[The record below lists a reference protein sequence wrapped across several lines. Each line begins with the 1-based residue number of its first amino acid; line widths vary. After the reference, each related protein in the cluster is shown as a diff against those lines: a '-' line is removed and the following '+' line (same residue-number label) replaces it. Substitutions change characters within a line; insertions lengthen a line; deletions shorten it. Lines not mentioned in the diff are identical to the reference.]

1 MTIRGI
7 LTRAAALLGAAEG
20 EPGILMSS
28 EKFLAAL
35 DSALA
40 EMARIFPLQA
50 RCKITLTDGEAEL
63 PPAVLTPR
71 GLYREG
77 RRVPLVFSEG
87 KIIGEDGTYTLVYY
101 RIPMV
106 ASEQEE
112 TTELYLPEDLAMAL
126 PFYCAAVY
134 VMGDDPAL
142 YNRLMEQYNTKLAT
156 ALGYRPAADV
166 EGGGSL

>member
-7 LTRAAALLGAAEG
+7 LTRAAYLLGAAEG
-20 EPGILMSS
+20 EPGIQLSS

-35 DSALA
+35 DSALG
-40 EMARIFPLQA
+40 ELARTFPTQA
-50 RCKITLTDGEAEL
+50 RCKITLSDGEAEL
-63 PPAVLTPR
+63 PSNVLIPR

-77 RRVPLVFSEG
+77 KRFPLVFSEG
-87 KIIGEDGTYTLVYY
+87 KLIGEDGIYTLVYY
-101 RIPMV
+101 RVPMK
-106 ASEQEE
+106 ASEMEE
-112 TTELYLPEDLAMAL
+112 TQVLPMPEDLTLAL

-142 YNRLMEQYNTKLAT
+142 YNRLMEQYNTKLAA
-156 ALGYRPAADV
+156 ALGYRPAAGV